1 MKRAWRI
8 STRHETDLYSYSPDA
23 VSASLCSDY
32 AGSGVLGRVPCHELD
47 CRGMSCPLPVLRTLR
62 AVADLHPGE
71 SLRVICDDRINESDF
86 RALCQKAGVTLAS
99 SEKGPGQRIMLI
111 SRPDSAN
118 GGITGCC

>member
-1 MKRAWRI
+1 
-8 STRHETDLYSYSPDA
+8 
-23 VSASLCSDY
+23 
-32 AGSGVLGRVPCHELD
+32 
-47 CRGMSCPLPVLRTLR
+47 MSCPLPVLRTLR